1 MLNVSPATWSALSQ
15 LLDEALSLEPA
26 ARAEWLAQ
34 LATTQ
39 PQLAPTLQRLLA
51 AETSSETADILAR
64 VAEAGIAIEGVP
76 RNSACCWR
84 SGWTVST
91 EA

>member
-1 MLNVSPATWSALSQ
+1 MLNVSSATWNALSQ

-26 ARAEWLAQ
+26 ARAAWLAE

-39 PQLAPTLQRLLA
+39 PQLAPTLQKLLA
-51 AETSSETADILAR
+51 AETSSETADILVRGPGLASLLKESR
-64 VAEAGIAIEGVP
+64 AH
-76 RNSACCWR
+76 SACCRR
-84 SGWTVST
+84 SRWTVSA

>member
-1 MLNVSPATWSALSQ
+1 MLNVSPATWNALSE

-26 ARAEWLAQ
+26 ARAAWLAQ

-51 AETSSETADILAR
+51 AETSSETAESWCAAPRLA
-64 VAEAGIAIEGVP
+64 
-76 RNSACCWR
+76 SY
-84 SGWTVST
+84 
-91 EA
+91 